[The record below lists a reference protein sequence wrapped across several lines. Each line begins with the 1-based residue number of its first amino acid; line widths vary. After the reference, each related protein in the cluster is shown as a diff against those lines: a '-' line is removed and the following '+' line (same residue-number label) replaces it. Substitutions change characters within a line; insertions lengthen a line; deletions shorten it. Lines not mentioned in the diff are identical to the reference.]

1 METFPA
7 GARGRVGTAHRLP
20 RCRERYPVGIAH
32 PTVFLMVPAVSPVAP
47 SLSAA
52 LAASRERIDAALDD
66 YTRFGPVCPAKLADA
81 IRYSLLAPGK
91 RLRPIL
97 VLWSAAACGCPV
109 ESALPAA
116 CAVEMI
122 HTYSLVHDDL
132 PAMDD
137 DDLRRGRPTCHKV
150 YGEANAILVG
160 DALLALAF
168 ETLARVRPAE
178 TAAACV
184 AALARAAGATA
195 LVGGQADDLAAA
207 ANAPRKTTP
216 ARTTS
221 TRRAT
226 HWRRSNRSIAAR
238 PGRCSSSRCNS
249 AGWWPAPS
257 RATAGA
263 RKLRPPAGSGI
274 PDRRRP
280 AGCQRR
286 RSGARKAGRQGFGP
300 RKAHV
305 SRSPRHRGKPK
316 IRRTIDRRSLPG
328 ARATGQRRESLVE
341 LARFV
346 LERNR

>member
-1 METFPA
+1 
-7 GARGRVGTAHRLP
+7 
-20 RCRERYPVGIAH
+20 
-32 PTVFLMVPAVSPVAP
+32 MVPAVSPVARP
-47 SLSAA
+47 LSAA
-52 LAASRERIDAALDD
+52 LAESRERIDAALDD
-66 YTRFGPVCPAKLADA
+66 YTRFGPGCPAKLADA

-184 AALARAAGATA
+184 AALARAAGAMA
-195 LVGGQADDLAAA
+195 LVGGQADDLAGGETNTGQSGGELAA
-207 ANAPRKTTP
+207 LESIHRRKTGAMFVVSLQLGGLV
-216 ARTTS
+216 ARTEPAQQQALEGYG
-221 TRRAT
+221 RRLGLAFQIADDLLDVSGDEAALGKRVGKDSAHGKLT
-226 HWRRSNRSIAAR
+226 FPGVLGIEESRRYAKRLIDEACRELEPLGSAAQ
-238 PGRCSSSRCNS
+238 P
-249 AGWWPAPS
+249 
-257 RATAGA
+257 
-263 RKLRPPAGSGI
+263 
-274 PDRRRP
+274 
-280 AGCQRR
+280 
-286 RSGARKAGRQGFGP
+286 
-300 RKAHV
+300 
-305 SRSPRHRGKPK
+305 
-316 IRRTIDRRSLPG
+316 
-328 ARATGQRRESLVE
+328 LVE